1 MGKLSRPLLPGL
13 PALTEWG
20 SGTNGGK
27 ENWQI
32 EESRSETFDIVRSR
46 VTWRHLRKEVMPV
59 TRIDGVDPDRA
70 EKQIKAVLEAQAKK
84 WGAPLANHLL
94 YARRPTVFR
103 GVRGMWSGLDASGLI
118 DPKLVALVNR
128 RVAALNDCVF

>member
-1 MGKLSRPLLPGL
+1 M
-13 PALTEWG
+13 
-20 SGTNGGK
+20 
-27 ENWQI
+27 
-32 EESRSETFDIVRSR
+32 
-46 VTWRHLRKEVMPV
+46 

-70 EKQIKAVLEAQAKK
+70 DKQIKAVLEAQAKK

-118 DPKLVALVNR
+118 NPKLVALVNR